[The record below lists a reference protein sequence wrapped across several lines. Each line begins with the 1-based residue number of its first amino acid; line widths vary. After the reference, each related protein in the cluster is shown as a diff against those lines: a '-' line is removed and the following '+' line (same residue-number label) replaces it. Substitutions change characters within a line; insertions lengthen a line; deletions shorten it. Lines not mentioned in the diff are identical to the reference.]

1 MDSHAS
7 WPLPARTQPPAT
19 STCRCPPIATTP
31 QSAPS
36 DRSPRSDHTSA
47 TTSRPRLLVIAGM
60 PVKGGVQKGLP
71 LWRGFAPKVA
81 TGTVVRQA
89 HHERSFRFT
98 VPPELVEGRLGPL
111 DTSCANPFGGG
122 LGVSPS
128 SLFFP
133 LPGQE
138 GGQGDGRKGAS
149 APSFG

>member
-1 MDSHAS
+1 MRPGHYQPGRS
-7 WPLPARTQPPAT
+7 LPQPP
-19 STCRCPPIATTP
+19 RV
-31 QSAPS
+31 
-36 DRSPRSDHTSA
+36 DVRRSPPRRRMLLLTGVLVRTIRVQPHRARGYWSSLA
-47 TTSRPRLLVIAGM
+47 CQSKGESRRDSPFD
-60 PVKGGVQKGLP
+60 
-71 LWRGFAPKVA
+71 WGFAPKVA

-111 DTSCANPFGGG
+111 DTSCADPFGGG